1 MTRKTKEMTLT
12 EKLAQTIVEEY
23 HPTSFKEV
31 TDIVKSIYAPILEQM
46 LQGELDAH
54 LGYQTGSHV
63 EKASNNRRNGY
74 SAKNIKTSQGQ
85 MEIKIPRDR
94 EGSFQ
99 PQVVPKKTRDISE
112 IEDKILAMLYK
123 RNVPAGYL
131 RHC

>member
-54 LGYQTGSHV
+54 LGYQTGSHA
-63 EKASNNRRNGY
+63 E
-74 SAKNIKTSQGQ
+74 
-85 MEIKIPRDR
+85 
-94 EGSFQ
+94 
-99 PQVVPKKTRDISE
+99 
-112 IEDKILAMLYK
+112 
-123 RNVPAGYL
+123 
-131 RHC
+131 